1 MSFEE
6 APRRSVRELSMR
18 ALILAISLLAVAA
31 APAEAAKPKKVPST
45 FMGTVADGPLL
56 ENPAVDFAAQLDTM
70 VTSGVQTMRT
80 VFNWSGAQPYES
92 FDEVPEEQRERFRD
106 ENGVPTDYSA
116 IDAFVAG
123 AAARRIAVLPVV
135 MICPPWAARH
145 PGRLNS
151 PPTDPQEY
159 AAFAAALVRRYG
171 TNGSFWSEHP
181 ELVAQPIRYWQIW
194 NEPSF
199 KVFWSDQ
206 PFADDYVELLR
217 NARIAI
223 KGTDESARIVLAGL
237 PNKSWTALEK
247 IYKAGGRRLFE
258 VAAFHPFTAKVDG
271 VKTILERDRKVMRK
285 YHDSRKPLWVTELSW
300 TAAKGKTS
308 VQYGNEATERGQA
321 KKLTDAYRM
330 LARQRGKMRI
340 GRVYWYTW
348 LTRDKQTDY
357 PFDWAGLSKVMSD
370 GSVRAKPALRA
381 YKRTALAL
389 QRCRAKRDR
398 ADRCAS

>member
-1 MSFEE
+1 MTI
-6 APRRSVRELSMR
+6 R
-18 ALILAISLLAVAA
+18 ALFLALALAA
-31 APAEAAKPKKVPST
+31 LAATPSAAAKPKKVPSS

-70 VTSGVQTMRT
+70 VTSGVQTTRT

-92 FDEVPEEQRERFRD
+92 FDGVPEEQRDRFRD

-116 IDAFVAG
+116 IDAFVTG
-123 AAARRIAVLPVV
+123 AAERRITVLPVV
-135 MICPPWAARH
+135 MIAPPWAARH

-151 PPTDPQEY
+151 PPADPDEY
-159 AAFAAALVRRYG
+159 AAFASALVRRYG
-171 TNGSFWSEHP
+171 SDGSFWTEHP
-181 ELVAQPIRYWQIW
+181 ELAPQPIRYWQIW

-217 NARIAI
+217 TARIAI
-223 KGTDESARIVLAGL
+223 KGADQRARIVLAGL

-247 IYKAGGRRLFE
+247 IYDAGGRRLFD

-271 VKTILERDRKVMRK
+271 VKTILERDRAVMRR
-285 YHDSRKPLWVTELSW
+285 HRDSRKPLWVTELSW

-308 VQYGNEATERGQA
+308 VQYGNEATEKGQA

-330 LARQRGKMRI
+330 LARLRGKMHIR
-340 GRVYWYTW
+340 RVYWYTW
-348 LTRDKQTDY
+348 LTRDKQDDY
-357 PFDWAGLSKVMSD
+357 PFDWAGLLKVTS
-370 GSVRAKPALRA
+370 GGAVKAKPALAA
-381 YKRTALAL
+381 YRRVALML
-389 QRCRAKRDR
+389 QRCRSKRDR